1 MKSRNLF
8 FLRSVLFGLG
18 TKLAGALTVFI
29 GIPLISRSLN
39 VNDYAR
45 FLQLMSAGSALAI
58 FFNAAGA
65 ISTRYIAHS
74 IGKESEFQE
83 HLDRSLG
90 LFCLIAALFSVTEG
104 VAFLINKADALLLF
118 TLFLNTICGLL
129 AWGDAYRVATR
140 SDHLSSIFQLIGNIF
155 LICLLVGLSNQGLL
169 FVTSAYFGIPLSVQ
183 LLIFAHIAI
192 EAKRVPT
199 PKLSLGGLWEQARGV
214 GVIVFNSGVEYAKI
228 FGSGLVVQNV
238 SGNSAYALY
247 TTTILLVARFVNPLS
262 LITRPLMPAF
272 IDATRQK
279 DIRWIRMLAIGLV
292 LVSIASLA
300 GALGASYLVK
310 SLHLYRFLPGILS
323 STQPDLIVW
332 IMLFLWGHAFSTFIL
347 PLYVSTHREKT
358 FSAINAAMVFCG
370 LSCGYLFL
378 KAGHSNAMLI
388 SISLSTFAGSGIL
401 ILVAIAVLTTHIKGW
416 ERTVSSVRLSR

>member
-1 MKSRNLF
+1 
-8 FLRSVLFGLG
+8 
-18 TKLAGALTVFI
+18 
-29 GIPLISRSLN
+29 
-39 VNDYAR
+39 
-45 FLQLMSAGSALAI
+45 MSAGSALTI

-65 ISTRYIAHS
+65 ISTRYVAQS
-74 IGKESEFQE
+74 VENEVEFQR
-83 HLDRSLG
+83 HLDQSFG
-90 LFCLIAALFSVTEG
+90 LFCFIAGLFL
-104 VAFLINKADALLLF
+104 VADIVCFLFDSIDAILFFTLLLNILYG
-118 TLFLNTICGLL
+118 LFMW
-129 AWGDAYRVATR
+129 ADSYRVATR
-140 SDHLSSIFQLIGNIF
+140 SDHISSMFQLGGNIA
-155 LICLLVGLSNQGLL
+155 LVCLLVVLSKQGLL
-169 FVTSAYFGIPLSVQ
+169 FVTCAYFGIPLAVQ
-183 LLIFAHIAI
+183 FLIFFHIAI

-199 PKLSLGGLWEQARGV
+199 PKLSLDGLWEQARGV

-279 DIRWIRMLAIGLV
+279 DIRWIRMLAIGMV

-300 GALGASYLVK
+300 GALGASYVVK

-323 STQPDLIVW
+323 SMQSDLIVW

-378 KAGHSNAMLI
+378 KAGHSKAMLI

-416 ERTVSSVRLSR
+416 ERPAGSFRLSI